1 MAAGT
6 ERVHS
11 GYRFGRCELDVS
23 SGELRRDGVTT
34 QLHGQPLQVLL
45 LLIERAGDIVTREEI
60 RRQVWKDETFVD
72 FERGLNSIVKRLR
85 EALGDSA
92 ENPLVIQTVPRRG
105 YRFLIAP
112 QPLHSEGARAFSA
125 SARAAVR
132 RATTDAPKRSRR
144 EGGQASAVANRSP
157 TRWMFAFAVVAAL
170 AAIAYAVLRRT
181 DRRTGPGA
189 TPLRLAVLP
198 FENLTGRQDQQF
210 FADGLHEELIFRLG
224 RVQPRQLTVIAR
236 PSVMRYR
243 EAPKDV
249 VAIGRELGVDFV
261 LEGSV
266 RQAGDRIRVTAQLIR
281 ATDQLHLWTETY
293 DRSWSD
299 VFAIQADIGAR
310 VADSLAVELLPASQA
325 VANSGTVRP
334 KAYEHYL
341 RGRFYW
347 NQRTRDPSARLA
359 RAIEEFTAAI
369 AEQPDYALAYAGLA
383 DSYNSI
389 FFANPAV
396 GDTPYASAREAL
408 RRALQL
414 DPRLAPA
421 YSTLG
426 WMTLHFDRNLREAER
441 AFDRALELDPTDS
454 LTRFRRAHVLAIRGR
469 MRDAEAEA
477 EDARRSDPLSAPI
490 ADILGWLAY
499 YRGDNAAA
507 LQRMQE
513 ASELE
518 GSPTKMHVFRAYL
531 LAQAGDCGA
540 AAKELRPWAADPE
553 TLRLGESAYAR
564 ARCDDR
570 AAVADLE
577 QTLLT
582 RRLTYSTA
590 MFHFARREMDAF
602 YEWLNRAIDERFPEP
617 LYLAADPVFNG
628 ERADPRFQAALRR
641 IGL

>member
-6 ERVHS
+6 GQVQSR
-11 GYRFGRCELDVS
+11 YRFGRCELDVS

-34 QLHGQPLQVLL
+34 QLQGQPLQVLL

-60 RRQVWKDETFVD
+60 QRRVWKDETFVD

-92 ENPLVIQTVPRRG
+92 ENPLLIQTVPRRG
-105 YRFLIAP
+105 YRFLAVP
-112 QPLHSEGARAFSA
+112 HALAATDSVDTNSPSPEGARAGRA
-125 SARAAVR
+125 SAT
-132 RATTDAPKRSRR
+132 ATRWIF
-144 EGGQASAVANRSP
+144 AVA
-157 TRWMFAFAVVAAL
+157 FVAAL
-170 AAIAYAVLRRT
+170 AAIAYAVLRRA
-181 DRRTGPGA
+181 DRGGA
-189 TPLRLAVLP
+189 PVARPLRLAVLP
-198 FENLTGRQDQQF
+198 FENLTGRPDQQF
-210 FADGLHEELIFRLG
+210 FADGLHEELIYRLG

-266 RQAGDRIRVTAQLIR
+266 RQAGTRIRVTTQLIR
-281 ATDQLHLWTETY
+281 ASDQLHLWTETY
-293 DRSWSD
+293 DRSWND
-299 VFAIQADIGAR
+299 VFAIQADVGAR
-310 VADSLAVELLPASQA
+310 VADSLAVELLPPSQA
-325 VANSGTVRP
+325 VAKSGTVRP
-334 KAYEHYL
+334 MAYEHYL

-347 NQRTRDPSARLA
+347 NQRTRDPSAQLA
-359 RAIEEFTAAI
+359 RAIEEFKRAI
-369 AEQPDYALAYAGLA
+369 DEQPDYALAYAALA
-383 DSYNSI
+383 DSYDSI

-396 GDTPYASAREAL
+396 GDTPYASARDAL
-408 RRALQL
+408 RRALEL

-426 WMTLHFDRNLREAER
+426 WMTLHFDRNLPEAER

-490 ADILGWLAY
+490 ADLLGWLAY

-513 ASELE
+513 AAELA
-518 GSPTKMHVFRAYL
+518 GTPTKVHVFSAYL
-531 LAQAGDCGA
+531 RAQAGDCTGA
-540 AAKELRPWAADPE
+540 AAELHPWTFDPE
-553 TLRLGESAYAR
+553 TLRLAESAYAR

-570 AAVADLE
+570 AAVGDLE

-582 RRLTYSTA
+582 RRFTYSMA

-617 LYLAADPVFNG
+617 LYLAADPVFNA

-641 IGL
+641 IGR